1 MQNNSSKII
10 SQHKNDLLA
19 NNGPCRSIN
28 DRENIR
34 SRISAC
40 QQRTAQAVRQLDIAH
55 NALKKCNERLSRA
68 KVARHELN
76 ARMPFYPSRAA
87 YQAGSCAASEE
98 VAPPHWLIA

>member
-28 DRENIR
+28 DQENIR
-34 SRISAC
+34 SRIYAC
-40 QQRTAQAVRQLDIAH
+40 QQRIAQAVRQLNIAH

-76 ARMPFYPSRAA
+76 ARMPFYPSRVA
-87 YQAGSCAASEE
+87 YQAGSCAASEV
-98 VAPPHWLIA
+98 VAPPHWPIA

>member
-1 MQNNSSKII
+1 MQSNSIEII

-19 NNGPCRSIN
+19 NNGSCQSIN
-28 DRENIR
+28 DWENIR

-68 KVARHELN
+68 KVARHEVN
-76 ARMPFYPSRAA
+76 ARMTSCPSRAA

-98 VAPPHWLIA
+98 VAPLHWPIA